1 MEPVHYPDVYLTTL
15 RGIVGPVSFIGV
27 FAAPLGWILTGFALW
42 RRLPHVFS
50 VLARWFVAIHGAAGA
65 LILFGLISDLA
76 SGRSLAENVWGLG
89 FLAASVSGLLSWI
102 FVGRRSRREVTLPSL
117 L

>member
-1 MEPVHYPDVYLTTL
+1 MEPVYYPDAYATTI
-15 RGIVGPVSFIGV
+15 RGVIGPISLIGV
-27 FAAPLGWILTGFALW
+27 FAAPLGWILAGFALW
-42 RRLPHVFS
+42 RRLPHVFA

-65 LILFGLISDLA
+65 LILVGLISDLA
-76 SGRSLAENVWGLG
+76 YGRSLAENAWGFG

-102 FVGRRSRREVTLPSL
+102 FVGRRSRREASLPSL